1 MGQARPKKL
10 VCRAWEVKD
19 KTDTTRS
26 IHLKLESGIN
36 INHLL
41 KCIYSTLLSQAFARE
56 HYYKLFR
63 KSFPASI
70 SAFAKPSDINVLTT
84 QYMIAFRHCSG

>member
-41 KCIYSTLLSQAFARE
+41 KCILSLSQNAFCRTMLVLKS
-56 HYYKLFR
+56 YDRLKKLL
-63 KSFPASI
+63 A
-70 SAFAKPSDINVLTT
+70 
-84 QYMIAFRHCSG
+84 